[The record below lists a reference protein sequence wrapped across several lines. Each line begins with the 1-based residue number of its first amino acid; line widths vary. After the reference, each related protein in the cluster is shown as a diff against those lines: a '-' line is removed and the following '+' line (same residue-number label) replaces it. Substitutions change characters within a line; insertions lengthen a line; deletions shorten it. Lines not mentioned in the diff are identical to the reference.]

1 MRPDHSDTPSP
12 ADRRARVAVGA
23 LFLANAAVFANLVP
37 RYPEIKAALSL
48 DNAAYGWVIAAYP
61 AGAVAAGLAAG
72 PLVRR
77 HGSARVAVVGMVLTG
92 LAVVAAGMAPS
103 VALFAVG
110 LAVAGATDAI
120 TDVAQNA
127 HGLRVQRRY
136 GRSILNS
143 FHALWSIGAVLG
155 GAMAIGALALDLPR
169 GIHLGGSAVIF
180 TAVSLVA
187 LRHLLPGPD
196 PERPDPEPPEPPGAA
211 RAVGGPHPPLAVP
224 PSLAV
229 LTALAL
235 IVLADTAVEDTGT
248 SWATLYLS
256 GPLGLAPAVAPLGYV
271 AMVGAQVLGRLSGDR
286 LVDRLGRRAVARAG
300 GLLTAAGM
308 GVALA
313 VPTVPLTVL
322 GLAAAGLGVATLV
335 PAAMHQADELPGL
348 RPGTGLAVVSWVMRL
363 GFLLWPP
370 VVGAVAEATSLR
382 AALVVVPVAG
392 AVVTALAGVL
402 PRRMPR
408 TPAPARRVGPA

>member
-1 MRPDHSDTPSP
+1 MRLGPSGTPSP

-37 RYPEIKAALSL
+37 RYPEIKGALDL
-48 DNAAYGWVIAAYP
+48 GNAAYGWAIAAYP

-72 PLVRR
+72 PLIRR
-77 HGSARVAVVGMVLTG
+77 AGSARVAVVGVVLTG
-92 LAVVAAGMAPS
+92 LGVLAAGIAPS
-103 VALFAVG
+103 VTLFAVG

-155 GAMAIGALALDLPR
+155 GAM
-169 GIHLGGSAVIF
+169 
-180 TAVSLVA
+180 
-187 LRHLLPGPD
+187 
-196 PERPDPEPPEPPGAA
+196 
-211 RAVGGPHPPLAVP
+211 
-224 PSLAV
+224 
-229 LTALAL
+229 
-235 IVLADTAVEDTGT
+235 
-248 SWATLYLS
+248 
-256 GPLGLAPAVAPLGYV
+256 
-271 AMVGAQVLGRLSGDR
+271 
-286 LVDRLGRRAVARAG
+286 

-313 VPTVPLTVL
+313 VPTTPLTVL

-370 VVGAVAEATSLR
+370 VVGALAEATSLR

-392 AVVTALAGVL
+392 AVVTVLAGVL
-402 PRRMPR
+402 PRRTPR
-408 TPAPARRVGPA
+408 TPAHVRRVGPA